1 VAQPGSSSNHKKTPR
16 SEEDKMPASIYGQ
29 ELPWLV
35 TYENDAA
42 AAVRTWVP
50 NELQEIE
57 ETDIEILF
65 VEALIRNVT
74 HG

>member
-1 VAQPGSSSNHKKTPR
+1 
-16 SEEDKMPASIYGQ
+16 MPASIYGQ
-29 ELPWLV
+29 ELPFLV
-35 TYENDAA
+35 SYEDDAA

-65 VEALIRNVT
+65 VEAFIRNVS

>member
-1 VAQPGSSSNHKKTPR
+1 
-16 SEEDKMPASIYGQ
+16 MPASIYGQ

-65 VEALIRNVT
+65 VEAIIRNVT